1 MPVRKL
7 KEFLNS
13 HDIKYVTI
21 NHSPA
26 YTAQE
31 IAESAHIPG
40 KELAKTVI
48 IKIDGKLAM
57 AVLPASYKINLEQ
70 FKNATGASNVELA
83 NEREFRQMF
92 PECEVGAMP
101 PFGNL
106 YDMEVFAAQTLAED
120 EAITFNAGSHT
131 ELIKLSYKDFEH
143 LVEPKVIKFSALN

>member
-1 MPVRKL
+1 
-7 KEFLNS
+7 
-13 HDIKYVTI
+13 
-21 NHSPA
+21 
-26 YTAQE
+26 
-31 IAESAHIPG
+31 
-40 KELAKTVI
+40 
-48 IKIDGKLAM
+48 
-57 AVLPASYKINLEQ
+57 
-70 FKNATGASNVELA
+70 
-83 NEREFRQMF
+83 MF

>member
-57 AVLPASYKINLEQ
+57 AVLPASYKIDLEQ

-106 YDMEVFAAQTLAED
+106 YDMEVFVAQTLAED
-120 EAITFNAGSHT
+120 EAIAFNAGSHT
-131 ELIKLSYKDFEH
+131 ELIKLSYKDFEQ
-143 LVEPKVIKFSALN
+143 LVQPNVIRFSALS

>member
-13 HDIKYVTI
+13 HDIKYVSI

-57 AVLPASYKINLEQ
+57 AVLPASYKIDLEQ

-106 YDMEVFAAQTLAED
+106 YDMEVFVAQTLAED
-120 EAITFNAGSHT
+120 EAIAFNAGSHT